1 MIGSFNFGNIRTNPA
16 NAWQGKTTAP
26 GAAFESFDTPEN
38 GVRAIAKVLQTYAGQ
53 GANTLE
59 SIIGRYSPPHENR
72 TPSLIQAAS
81 QRTGY
86 QPAQRLDLS
95 DPAVLDTVTR
105 AIITQEVGNAG
116 PGADVVQRGVKAAL
130 PSALPTRDV
139 AMLPTPQAAQENGG
153 MGDFSFGSARSPR
166 RSLTGL
172 LEVADDNNFYDG
184 LGGLLGQGQTP
195 SQPPG
200 PSVAAPTSV
209 SSRMD
214 ELMQQLLQSP
224 TRGPSMTPGQYQL
237 AGAGSAVGQ
246 LAGVHDRKVGFG
258 EILGALGGGLTRGQL
273 AGEQAQRDD
282 RASQFGE
289 LGNVAKLQQ
298 YQRAEATNAAK
309 IQAARQWAAQ
319 ARASGDPKLIAIA
332 AAVENDPSLLDNVLP
347 KQAEAAFPK
356 DQTYTLPP
364 GAQRRDAAGNVIADN
379 PRAPGTPGQPP
390 PPVTLGNGPQG
401 PGVYARNP
409 DGTLGPRLGSSET
422 GQDIDAPQVSPTPEQ
437 AQQQGLPPPPANS
450 PYANPNLSSRGRS
463 ALVSAQQKAWDKRVA
478 DTGEAVRSAS
488 TLISDMERFKY
499 LNSQTETGGVPG
511 SPIGSAVRSLY
522 DSNIKEMNSI
532 RDRITPSLRQP
543 GSGATSDFDAKMFQ
557 GGTVGVD
564 KPKQVNDN
572 IATATIEGG
581 RNLIAKAQFE
591 QTYFDAYQHTGGMEA
606 AWQKYLNDNPIFDPK
621 APPGSY
627 KLNDSRVDWQT
638 YFRNGGKVP
647 EKAQQEQAPQQAPQ
661 QSPAVSLPPE
671 ASRVPGQ
678 TYMTGRGPA
687 IWRGTGWEL
696 VERQAGAGTGV
707 PGQGV
712 TVQVR

>member
-1 MIGSFNFGNIRTNPA
+1 
-16 NAWQGKTTAP
+16 
-26 GAAFESFDTPEN
+26 
-38 GVRAIAKVLQTYAGQ
+38 
-53 GANTLE
+53 
-59 SIIGRYSPPHENR
+59 
-72 TPSLIQAAS
+72 
-81 QRTGY
+81 
-86 QPAQRLDLS
+86 
-95 DPAVLDTVTR
+95 
-105 AIITQEVGNAG
+105 
-116 PGADVVQRGVKAAL
+116 
-130 PSALPTRDV
+130 
-139 AMLPTPQAAQENGG
+139 
-153 MGDFSFGSARSPR
+153 MGDFSFGSARGPR

-200 PSVAAPTSV
+200 PSVAQPPLNV

-214 ELMQQLLQSP
+214 ELMQGLLAPQ
-224 TRGPSMTPGQYQL
+224 TRGPSMTPGQHQL
-237 AGAGSAVGQ
+237 AGAGEAVGK

-258 EILGALGGGLTRGQL
+258 EILGALGGGLTRGTL
-273 AGEQAQRDD
+273 AGEQAQQEQRGQ
-282 RASQFGE
+282 QFQE
-289 LGNVAKLQQ
+289 LGNIGKILD
-298 YQRAEATNAAK
+298 YQRDE
-309 IQAARQWAAQ
+309 AARARQAQGVAA
-319 ARASGDPKLIAIA
+319 LA
-332 AAVENDPSLLDNVLP
+332 ADLRRQGRVQEAQMLESNPALLTEFAKEKFKAP
-347 KQAEAAFPK
+347 EQ
-356 DQTYTLPP
+356 YTLPP
-364 GAQRRDAAGNVIADN
+364 GAQRRDAAGNIIADN
-379 PRAPGTPGQPP
+379 PRAPGNPGAPP

-409 DGTLGPRLGSSET
+409 DGTLGPRLGASET
-422 GQDIDAPQVSPTPEQ
+422 GQDIDAPQVSLSPEQ

-478 DTGEAVRSAS
+478 DNGEAVKSAS
-488 TLISDMERFKY
+488 TLITDMERFRY

-522 DSNIKEMNSI
+522 DSNVKEMNSI

-557 GGTVGVD
+557 GGTVGID

-581 RNLIAKAQFE
+581 KNLISKAQFE

-627 KLNDSRVDWQT
+627 KLNDGRVDWQT

-647 EKAQQEQAPQQAPQ
+647 ERAPAEQREQQPSAGGPGGAGTPPPQQAPQQAPA
-661 QSPAVSLPPE
+661 SVALPAE
-671 ASRVPGQ
+671 NARVPGQ